1 MSWKHTRL
9 PQRPKADLR
18 DRAIIQRPMW
28 ACIVREIQYHG
39 PMTHETLNTI
49 KQWFETYTCNFA
61 EPDGQ
66 LHELLQLKV
75 DHSRRVAH
83 DARGL
88 AIDLGWTPEDIS
100 LAEALGWLHDIGRF
114 TQFRECRTF
123 HDAQSF
129 DHGERGQAVLQKES
143 VLSGLSEPAQDR
155 ILAGVRWHNAKHI
168 PRDLDTSVLS
178 SVQLIRDADKLDIFH
193 VVRKRIQDDGFQ
205 AIAKMFPHVKM
216 DGPINPEVISDFQM
230 CRSSDYAKIESLN
243 DFLIMALG
251 WIYDIN
257 YAPTF
262 RKIVDRNFLS
272 TLTDSLPKDDA
283 RICALIT
290 QAETFVANH

>member
-1 MSWKHTRL
+1 
-9 PQRPKADLR
+9 
-18 DRAIIQRPMW
+18 
-28 ACIVREIQYHG
+28 
-39 PMTHETLNTI
+39 MTNDTLDMI
-49 KQWFETYTCNFA
+49 KQWFETYIDNFKGS
-61 EPDGQ
+61 DGQ

-75 DHSRRVAH
+75 DHSGRVAQ
-83 DARGL
+83 DAQQL
-88 AIDLGWTPEDIS
+88 AMDLSWAPEDIP

-114 TQFRECRTF
+114 AQFQECRTF
-123 HDAQSF
+123 HDAESF
-129 DHGERGQAVLQKES
+129 DHGERGQAVLQQES
-143 VLSGLSEPAQDR
+143 VLSGLSESEQGR

-168 PRDLDTSVLS
+168 PQDLDASVLS

-216 DGPINPEVISDFQM
+216 DGPINPEVVADFQM
-230 CRSSDYAKIESLN
+230 CRSSDFATIKSLN

-262 RKIVDRNFLS
+262 QRIMERDILS
-272 TLTDSLPKDDA
+272 TLTDPLPRDDA
-283 RICALIT
+283 KIDALIT
-290 QAETFVANH
+290 QAEQFVESQQ